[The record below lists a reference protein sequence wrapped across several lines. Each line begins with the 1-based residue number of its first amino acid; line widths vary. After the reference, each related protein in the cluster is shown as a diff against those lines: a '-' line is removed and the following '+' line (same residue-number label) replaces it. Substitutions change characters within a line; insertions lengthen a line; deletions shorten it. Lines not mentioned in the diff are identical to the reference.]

1 MFFDCCL
8 EILSFPRGPL
18 FHSAHGPCELGGW
31 SCVPLLWGVGWGRGD
46 SLGRWQEPLDCR
58 VWGSPGPVQLN
69 LSPTPLS
76 VWDLPAC
83 IEWCCLSGAVRKPLL
98 PHPLA
103 AVCGLTIGANLTFVS
118 ISLMAPLSGWF
129 RAKWV
134 QRVYQAAPCY
144 TSAGKQT
151 APAWW
156 LIAAMS
162 GPSGVCFRLQ
172 VGAACLRGPR
182 WASSLPGPA
191 LRWQEH

>member
-1 MFFDCCL
+1 MLFRCCL
-8 EILSFPRGPL
+8 EILNFPRGPL
-18 FHSAHGPCELGGW
+18 FHSAMGPAN
-31 SCVPLLWGVGWGRGD
+31 CVAGPASHFSGGVGWDRGD
-46 SLGRWQEPLDCR
+46 SLGRWQELLDWR

-83 IEWCCLSGAVRKPLL
+83 SERCCSSGAVRKPLL

-103 AVCGLTIGANLTFVS
+103 TVCGLTIGANLTFVS

-151 APAWW
+151 APARW
-156 LIAAMS
+156 LTAAVS

-182 WASSLPGPA
+182 WASRLPGPA
-191 LRWQEH
+191 LLWQEH